1 MSNVIKSQEIS
12 FGGSMITK
20 QFLQVN
26 FRELG
31 MGEGDTIFVHSS
43 YSTLGKAPGGM
54 EGGPQAVIDA
64 ILEVIGPL
72 GTLIMPTF
80 NYDFLKGT
88 PWDIRTTPSQ
98 MGVLTEIVRNDPRAK
113 RMLHPIYSM
122 AAIGRHAD
130 ELTSHR
136 SNDCFGETTI
146 FSKFRE
152 WDAKILILGLAYSK
166 SITFLHHC
174 EQMAGV
180 DYRFLKEF
188 KGIAIDQQ
196 GKPDEVTYTMF
207 VRDVDRGVVLDFE
220 PIGAL
225 LDSQVVNIR
234 KIGLGDCRLMKC
246 NDVFRVAV
254 EAMHAHPGPGLT
266 YIIETPERAKDW
278 LPAMK
283 PISSLKDVLGEI
295 IPLHRTLASDGMDAA
310 LDLIGSYMPENAHYK
325 IETYTPLQPVW
336 TWYIPERYIVHEAYL
351 ETEDGERIIDFR
363 DNNLHLVSYS
373 LPVDKVIT
381 WEALLPHLYFNEKRP
396 HTIPW
401 KFKYYDRDWGFCLS
415 KNQFDQLSRE
425 KKYHAVIRS
434 EFSTD
439 PENGFKV
446 STALIHP
453 QGGMNSA
460 AGELFIMAH
469 VCHPNQANDDAAGV
483 VTAIE
488 VARRLASNPLP
499 PGSMSVRFWFG
510 PETIGTIAWLAHH
523 EDLIPHIKAGIFIEM
538 TGNENTLALQHTR
551 QHDTTL
557 DRVGQ
562 YVLKMQGDDFRE
574 GTFADVI
581 ANDERVLNGPGL
593 NIPCISVTRYPY
605 PEYHTTDDN
614 LNIIHETKLQEAADA
629 IEKII
634 RVYASN
640 YLPKRK
646 FRGPVFLSGHGL
658 FVDWQTNWKLN
669 RSIEKMMMRFEGR
682 QSIFDIA
689 YELDLDYWETREYIE
704 KFRLRNLVEALP
716 MPEIAEKA

>member
-1 MSNVIKSQEIS
+1 
-12 FGGSMITK
+12 MITK
-20 QFLQVN
+20 QYLIDE
-26 FRELG
+26 FRALG
-31 MGEGDTIFVHSS
+31 LEKDDTVFVHSS
-43 YSTLGKAPGGM
+43 YSSLGKAPGGVD
-54 EGGPQAVIDA
+54 GGPQTVIEALLD
-64 ILEVIGPL
+64 LIGPQ

-98 MGVLTEIVRNDPRAK
+98 MGVLTEIVRTDPRAR
-113 RMLHPIYSM
+113 RMFHPIYSM
-122 AAIGRHAD
+122 AAIGLHAD
-130 ELTSHR
+130 ELATHR
-136 SNDCFGETTI
+136 SSDCFGETTI
-146 FSKFRE
+146 FTKFRE
-152 WDAKILILGLAYSK
+152 WDAKILIIGLAYSK

-174 EQMAGV
+174 EQLAGV

-196 GKPDEVTYTMF
+196 GKPQEVAYSMF
-207 VRDVDRGVVLDFE
+207 VRNVERGVVLDFE

-225 LDSQVVNIR
+225 LDNQVVNLR
-234 KIGLGDCRLMKC
+234 KIGLGETRLMKC

-254 EAMHAHPGPGLT
+254 QAMQTHPGPGLT
-266 YIIETPERAKDW
+266 YIIKTPERAMDW
-278 LPAMK
+278 VPAMK
-283 PISSLKDVLGEI
+283 PMSSLKDLLAEI
-295 IPLHRTLASDGMDAA
+295 VPLHRTLASDGMDTA
-310 LDLIGSYMPENAHYK
+310 LNIIGSYLPEIANYE
-325 IETYTPLQPVW
+325 IETYKPLDPVW
-336 TWYIPERYIVHEAYL
+336 TWYVPERYIVHDAFL
-351 ETEDGERIIDFR
+351 ETEDGERLIDFHE
-363 DNNLHLVSYS
+363 NSLHLVSYS
-373 LPVDKVIT
+373 LPVDKVISWT
-381 WEALLPHLYFNEKRP
+381 DLQPHLYFNEKRP

-415 KNQFDQLSRE
+415 KNQFDLLSRE

-439 PENGFKV
+439 PKDGFKV
-446 STALIHP
+446 STSVLHP
-453 QGGMNSA
+453 QGGRNPL
-460 AGELFIMAH
+460 AGEIFIMAH

-488 VARRLASNPLP
+488 VARRLAARPLP

-510 PETIGTIAWLAHH
+510 PETIGTIAWLANH
-523 EDLIPHIKAGIFIEM
+523 ENMIPAIKGGIFIEM
-538 TGNENTLALQHTR
+538 TGNDNTIALQHTR
-551 QHDTTL
+551 QHDSTL

-562 YVLKMQGDDFRE
+562 YVLKKRGADYRE

-614 LNIIHETKLQEAADA
+614 LDIIHEDKLLEAADV
-629 IEKII
+629 IEEMI
-634 RVYASN
+634 RIYASN

-669 RSIEKMMMRFEGR
+669 RAIEKMMMRFEGK
-682 QSIFDIA
+682 QSIFEIA
-689 YELDLDYWETREYIE
+689 DELELDYWETREYIE
-704 KFRLRNLVEALP
+704 KFRLRGLVESLP
-716 MPEIAEKA
+716 IPEIAEKA

>member
-1 MSNVIKSQEIS
+1 
-12 FGGSMITK
+12 MITK
-20 QFLQVN
+20 QTLMDDFYA
-26 FRELG
+26 LG
-31 MGEGDTIFVHSS
+31 LSAGDTVFIHSS
-43 YSTLGKAPGGM
+43 YSSLGKAPGGV
-54 EGGPQAVIDA
+54 EGGPQTVIAA
-64 ILEVIGPL
+64 ILETIGND

-88 PWDIRTTPSQ
+88 PWDMRTTPSQ
-98 MGVLTEIVRNDPRAK
+98 MGVLTELVRLDPRAK
-113 RMLHPIYSM
+113 RMFHPIYSM

-130 ELTSHR
+130 ELAAHR
-136 SNDCFGETTI
+136 SNDCFGESTI

-188 KGIAIDQQ
+188 KGTGIDLQ
-196 GKPDEVTYTMF
+196 GKPHDVAYTMF
-207 VRDVDRGVVLDFE
+207 VRDVERGVVLDFE

-225 LDSQVVNIR
+225 LDSQVVNR
-234 KIGLGDCRLMKC
+234 RTIGLGESRLMKC

-254 EAMHAHPGPGLT
+254 GAMTNHPGPGLT
-266 YIIETPERAKDW
+266 YIIESSDRAKDW
-278 LPAMK
+278 IPPMK
-283 PISSLKDVLGEI
+283 PISALRDVLGEI
-295 IPLHRTLASDGMDAA
+295 LPLHRTLASDGMDAA
-310 LDLIGSYMPENAHYK
+310 LDLIGSYLPANANYK
-325 IETYTPLQPVW
+325 LETYTPLQPVW
-336 TWYIPERYIVHEAYL
+336 TWYVPERYIVHAAYL
-351 ETEDGERIIDFR
+351 ETEDGEKIVDFS
-363 DNNLHLVSYS
+363 NHNLHLVSYS
-373 LPVDKVIT
+373 LPIDSLLT
-381 WEALLPHLYFNEKRP
+381 WDELLPHLYFNEKRP

-415 KNQFDQLSRE
+415 KNQFDTLDHS

-439 PENGFKV
+439 PGQGFKV
-446 STALIHP
+446 STALVHP
-453 QGGMNSA
+453 QGGA
-460 AGELFIMAH
+460 KPGAGEIFIMAH
-469 VCHPNQANDDAAGV
+469 VCHPSQANDDAAGV

-488 VARRLASNPLP
+488 VARRLAARPLP

-523 EDLIPHIKAGIFIEM
+523 EDLIPSIKGGIFIEM
-538 TGNENTLALQHTR
+538 TGNDNNLALQHTR
-551 QHDTTL
+551 QHEAGL
-557 DRVGQ
+557 DHVGQ
-562 YVLKMQGDDFRE
+562 YVLKKFGREFRE

-614 LNIIHETKLQEAADA
+614 LDIIHEDKLQEAADV
-629 IEKII
+629 IEEMI
-634 RVYASN
+634 RIYASN

-669 RSIEKMMMRFEGR
+669 RAIEKMMMRFEGR
-682 QSIFDIA
+682 QSVFDIA
-689 YELDLDYWETREYIE
+689 HELDLDYWETREYIE
-704 KFRLRNLVEALP
+704 KFRVRGLIEALP
-716 MPEIAEKA
+716 MPELAEKA